1 MTQRL
6 PYEDLDF
13 IVRRTLDLWEEMRGQ
28 SVFLTGGTGF
38 FGVWLLES
46 LQAANRASGLG
57 VQATILTRNPEAFRL
72 VRPHL
77 AMDPAITLLRGD
89 VRHFSFP
96 EGRFKYVIH
105 AATDTWAREGSGG
118 AVGLLGTILGGTE
131 RVLQFAAAHG
141 TEKLLFTSSGAVYGQ
156 QPAQMTHIDED
167 YQGAPDPLRPASS
180 YGEGKRAAEALC
192 VAYGARYGF
201 ACKIARCFAFVG
213 PLLPLNQHFAI
224 GNFIRD
230 ALRGEAICIQG
241 DGTARRSYMYAADL
255 ARWLWTLLMLAP
267 GGEAYNVGSAQS
279 ASILEL
285 ANLVRDVLGS
295 RAEIRVAQAAV
306 PGALAHQYVP
316 SIQKAEQQ
324 FGLRCDVLLDEAV
337 RKTARFYRWK

>member
-156 QPAQMTHIDED
+156 QPAQMTHIDAVRGLWRKIRLCLQD
-167 YQGAPDPLRPASS
+167 RALLCVCGAAA
-180 YGEGKRAAEALC
+180 AAESALRHWKFHPGC
-192 VAYGARYGF
+192 AAGRGHLHSGRRHGAAF
-201 ACKIARCFAFVG
+201 LHVRCGLGSLALDSADVG
-213 PLLPLNQHFAI
+213 P
-224 GNFIRD
+224 RW
-230 ALRGEAICIQG
+230 
-241 DGTARRSYMYAADL
+241 RS
-255 ARWLWTLLMLAP
+255 
-267 GGEAYNVGSAQS
+267 
-279 ASILEL
+279 I
-285 ANLVRDVLGS
+285 
-295 RAEIRVAQAAV
+295 
-306 PGALAHQYVP
+306 
-316 SIQKAEQQ
+316 
-324 FGLRCDVLLDEAV
+324 
-337 RKTARFYRWK
+337 